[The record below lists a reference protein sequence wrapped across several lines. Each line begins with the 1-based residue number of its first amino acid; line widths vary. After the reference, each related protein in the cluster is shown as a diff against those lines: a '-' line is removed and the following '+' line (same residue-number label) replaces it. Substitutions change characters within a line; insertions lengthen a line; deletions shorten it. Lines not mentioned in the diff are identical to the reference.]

1 MINPIQSLKHMSY
14 ERKKGFYG
22 YGFIAVW
29 FVGAIFFL
37 ILPVFES
44 FYYSLFTVTPE
55 TGYMKITPILN
66 ASGATNYFSNYA
78 YAFTIDPNFRQLL
91 VDALENMALKL
102 PVIVVFSLFVAIVI
116 NQKFHGRTI
125 ARAVFFMPVII
136 ATGPVYAIITGD
148 INTSGTASADQ
159 FTTMFSTDM
168 VDQLLEFVGIYGLGT
183 RVTDVITT
191 LTSDILNLVWN
202 AGIQIIIFLSALQ
215 GIPTSAKEVG
225 QIEGATGWEFFWKVT
240 LPYVSPMILVNIVY
254 TAIDS
259 FTDPTNE
266 VMVRILDVQATW
278 KYGLAS
284 AMCWSYFGIVL
295 AAIGIIFAVMKH
307 FVWYENE

>member
-1 MINPIQSLKHMSY
+1 MK
-14 ERKKGFYG
+14 
-22 YGFIAVW
+22 
-29 FVGAIFFL
+29 
-37 ILPVFES
+37 
-44 FYYSLFTVTPE
+44 VTP
-55 TGYMKITPILN
+55 MLDS
-66 ASGATNYFSNYA
+66 SGHTTYFGNFA
-78 YAFTIDPNFRQLL
+78 YAFTIDPTYRQLL
-91 VDALENMALKL
+91 VTALKNMALKL

-116 NQKFHGRTI
+116 NQKFHGRTF

-148 INTSGTASADQ
+148 ISTSGSSSGDQ
-159 FTTMFSTDM
+159 FSTMFSADM
-168 VDQLLEFVGIYGLGT
+168 VDQLLQFIGIYGFST
-183 RVTDVITT
+183 KFTQIITT

-202 AGIQIIIFLSALQ
+202 CGIQIIIFLSALQ

-254 TAIDS
+254 TAVDS
-259 FTDPTNE
+259 FTDPTNG
-266 VMVRILDVQATW
+266 VMKRILDVQSEW

-284 AMCWSYFGIVL
+284 AMSWSYFGIVL
-295 AAIGIIFAVMKH
+295 IAIGIIFAIMKH

>member
-1 MINPIQSLKHMSY
+1 MSY
-14 ERKKGFYG
+14 ERKKGLYG
-22 YGFIAVW
+22 YGFIAAW
-29 FVGAIFFL
+29 FIGAIFFL

-55 TGYMKITPILN
+55 TGYMKITPIVD
-66 ASGATNYFSNYA
+66 ATGTANYFSNFS

-168 VDQLLEFVGIYGLGT
+168 VDQLLEFVGIYGFGT
-183 RVTDVITT
+183 RVTEIITT

-254 TAIDS
+254 TAIDT
-259 FTDPTNE
+259 FTDPTNA

-295 AAIGIIFAVMKH
+295 IALGIIFGIMKH